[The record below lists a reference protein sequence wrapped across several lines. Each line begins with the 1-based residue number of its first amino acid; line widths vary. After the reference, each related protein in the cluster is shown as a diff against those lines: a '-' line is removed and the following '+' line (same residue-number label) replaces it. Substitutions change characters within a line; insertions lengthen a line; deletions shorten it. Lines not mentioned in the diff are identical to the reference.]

1 MKTKPLFAFFGTP
14 DISVYVL
21 DALERAGYL
30 PALVVTAPDRPRGR
44 GMETTPTPVK
54 QWAQA
59 RDIDVITPAKLSDP
73 DVLEILGNTDWDVFI
88 VAMYA
93 KLIPKTILDMPRR
106 GVLNVHPSLLP
117 KFRGPSPVLS
127 AILADER
134 ATGVCVMQLVE
145 AMDAGSVVAQA
156 RIELEEDMW
165 PPKGSE
171 FETLLATEGG
181 NLLAE
186 VLPDWVAGKI
196 DAVPQD
202 DTLATYTKK
211 FTDEDALLDA
221 QQVGQSIQFDGDART
236 NLCKIRAFDKSPRA
250 HFYITK
256 NGKPSRVTITEAHI
270 EGDAL
275 VLDRVIP
282 EGKKEMAY
290 ADFARGLSK

>member
-1 MKTKPLFAFFGTP
+1 MKTKQLFAFFGTP
-14 DISVYVL
+14 DISVCVL
-21 DALERAGYL
+21 GALEAKGIL

-44 GMETTPTPVK
+44 GMETTSTPVK
-54 QWAQA
+54 QWAEA
-59 RDIDVITPAKLSDP
+59 RGIDVVTPAKLSELE
-73 DVLEILGNTDWDVFI
+73 VLEILGNTDWDVFI

-93 KLIPKTILDMPRR
+93 KLIPKTLLDMPRR

-117 KFRGPSPVLS
+117 RFRGPSPVLS

-134 ATGVCVMQLVE
+134 NTGVSIMQIVE
-145 AMDAGSVVAQA
+145 AMDAGPVVAQA

-171 FETLLATEGG
+171 METLLATEGG

-186 VLPDWVAGKI
+186 VLPDWVSGKI

-202 DTLATYTKK
+202 HSLATYTKK
-211 FTDEDALLDA
+211 FTDEDSLVDLH
-221 QQVGQSIQFDGDART
+221 GDAHR
-236 NLCKIRAFDKSPRA
+236 NLCKIRAFNVSPRA

-256 NGKPSRVTITEAHI
+256 NGKPSRIIITDAHLDDGKLI
-270 EGDAL
+270 I
-275 VLDRVIP
+275 DRVIP

-290 ADFARGLSK
+290 ADFARGLAQK